1 MVITDVDVVVLE
13 AANPVPMGNQLR
25 IRPAS
30 IIVRIS
36 TDGGLEGFGA
46 ATANIAGGSVGRA
59 VTEIRPL
66 LVGQDPLARE
76 RIWQKLLEVSI
87 VVLPPQV
94 LAGVDCALWDL
105 AGRYANMPISQLLG
119 GYRDRLPCYVSTPA
133 FDTVEEYLEVID
145 EHTNRG
151 FKAVKIHPWG
161 DPTRDIQLCTAVRR
175 HVGDD
180 IALMLDAVG
189 SYDVQ
194 GALKVGRA
202 LESLDFEWFEMPIR
216 DQALFG
222 YQQLAAALDIAITSG
237 EVHSFSFQEAAT
249 YLMARAWDFIRVDA
263 SIAGGITGA
272 KKAAA
277 LAEGFG
283 VRCELHSFGYPLSQA
298 ANLHVAGAI
307 ANCKYFEV
315 PALKDVPGD
324 ASACGIVI
332 DNLGEARLP
341 AGPGL
346 GVDVDWESMLGSA
359 VVASY

>member
-13 AANPVPMGNQLR
+13 ATDPIPMGDQLR
-25 IRPAS
+25 ITPAS

-76 RIWQKLLEVSI
+76 RIWQRLLEVSI

-105 AGRYANMPISQLLG
+105 AGRHANMPIFQLLG
-119 GYRDRLPCYVSTPA
+119 GYRDRLPCYVSTPV
-133 FDTVEEYLEVID
+133 FDTVDEYLGVID
-145 EHTNRG
+145 EYASRG

-161 DPTRDIQLCTAVRR
+161 DPARDIRLCTTVRG

-180 IALMLDAVG
+180 VALMLDAVG
-189 SYDVQ
+189 AYDVQ
-194 GALKVGRA
+194 EALKVGRA
-202 LESLDFEWFEMPIR
+202 LEALDFEWFEMPIR

-249 YLMARAWDFIRVDA
+249 YLMAHAWDFIRVDA

-307 ANCKYFEV
+307 ANCRYFEV
-315 PALKDVPGD
+315 PVLKGGPGD
-324 ASACGIVI
+324 APECGITI
-332 DNLGEARLP
+332 DDLGEARLP
-341 AGPGL
+341 TGAGL
-346 GVDVDWESMLGSA
+346 GVDVDWDAMLSSA
-359 VVASY
+359 VAASY